1 MNEHIKIIHML
12 PKKSEYESMV
22 HSTKNGYFCK
32 MCKKQFRNE
41 NSIKRHMKSIHMLPK
56 IEGKA
61 KK

>member
-1 MNEHIKIIHML
+1 ML

-32 MCKKQFRNE
+32 MCKKQFGNE

-61 KK
+61 KKVIK